1 MEPQSLERLVLLHA
15 QLSPAALL
23 LRARVAAA
31 RRRLLE
37 TADPVTE
44 VGVAAGFS
52 SQAAYRRAF
61 LAATGLA
68 PDAYRAL
75 RTGSDFVLRLPAG
88 YRIADPLTY
97 HGRDEDGVSERVR
110 GRTIVKPLGLPGGR
124 VGVLT
129 IELAP
134 RAARCAR
141 SPGGASD
148 VAALDPA
155 DLGRARFSR
164 AKATTLVDPRA
175 SSATRRSKRWPAA
188 RRCTRGTRC
197 SRGAGSVRK
206 PRTTCSCA
214 AAVSRTVFRSVMR
227 ACAPPCAAC
236 TV

>member
-1 MEPQSLERLVLLHA
+1 MEPQSLEHLVLLHA
-15 QLSPAALL
+15 QLTPAALL

-37 TADPVTE
+37 TADPVTV

-134 RAARCAR
+134 RAARGALCALAGR
-141 SPGGASD
+141 R
-148 VAALDPA
+148 VRR
-155 DLGRARFSR
+155 GRARPRRSGPRALSR
-164 AKATTLVDPRA
+164 AKATTLVDTARELGDAPIEA
-175 SSATRRSKRWPAA
+175 LAGGSALHARDTLLA
-188 RRCTRGTRC
+188 RRGI
-197 SRGAGSVRK
+197 G
-206 PRTTCSCA
+206 P
-214 AAVSRTVFRSVMR
+214 
-227 ACAPPCAAC
+227 
-236 TV
+236 